1 MLSSITVRIDLES
14 QMNWENM
21 RTVDRIPSTKYG
33 CVQAEKNVK
42 EKMKKESRLTLDSS
56 TI

>member
-1 MLSSITVRIDLES
+1 MLSSITVTIDLES

-33 CVQAEKNVK
+33 CVKAEKNVK
-42 EKMKKESRLTLDSS
+42 EKNEKKRVD
-56 TI
+56 

>member
-1 MLSSITVRIDLES
+1 MLNSITVRIDLQS

-33 CVQAEKNVK
+33 VKAEKNVK
-42 EKMKKESRLTLDSS
+42 EKTKKRESTDS
-56 TI
+56 

>member
-1 MLSSITVRIDLES
+1 MLSSITVRIDLQS

-33 CVQAEKNVK
+33 CVKAEKTVK
-42 EKMKKESRLTLDSS
+42 EKTKKKRVV
-56 TI
+56 